1 MPFCT
6 CTTQNRR
13 FAKTGLGRTRGNAQK
28 SGDHVFAGEHG
39 RQLLHAHGR
48 GARRLPGEK
57 KRLFWEP
64 FYTQMIILP
73 RQARDKHRE
82 SAPQRGCCLPGQ
94 PQPRSR
100 SPRVGDQLSARSR
113 SALPR
118 RQGENTF
125 SASFLRL
132 FFRWRCDSCAQH
144 DDFTKTGSGQTQRA
158 RSKTKRRMV
167 TLCSCLVVVAVRETQ
182 PFRRRG
188 KSRYGDAQ
196 NLPEQDAALGCGCV
210 LETSKHAPI
219 LS

>member
-1 MPFCT
+1 MFS
-6 CTTQNRR
+6 QEN
-13 FAKTGLGRTRGNAQK
+13 TGDNSCMLM
-28 SGDHVFAGEHG
+28 
-39 RQLLHAHGR
+39 
-48 GARRLPGEK
+48 GAVPDGFQVRK

-132 FFRWRCDSCAQH
+132 FFCWRRDSCAQRD

-158 RSKTKRRMV
+158 HSKTKRRMV
-167 TLCSCLVVVAVRETQ
+167 TLCACLVVVAVRQTQ

-210 LETSKHAPI
+210 LETSKHAPYSFLIVLII
-219 LS
+219 LIV